1 MTAGQL
7 WKTQRSVM
15 PALALT
21 APGLTWGAALSK
33 SPRDRPCSS
42 FPVTTRRIGRSFSA
56 IGLIIRGSTRGGKMR
71 TARFLALFALC
82 SAMAGTFAQTYPSR
96 PIRIVVG
103 FPPGGGNDI
112 IARMIGSKMQE
123 AWSQPVV
130 IDNRPGA
137 NSIIAAEFVA
147 KSAPDGYTLLVNA
160 TGGMSVNPVLYA
172 KLPYDPLRDFV
183 AISMVGSFPL
193 VLVVH
198 PSVPANSVHELVAYA
213 RANPGKLNYS
223 SGSTAFQVASEMF
236 KQMTGTDVRH
246 VPYKGSAASITAVIA
261 GDVQMTIVD
270 TPPAG
275 PPMNAAS
282 AKALAVTSAK
292 RSGSMPDIPAMAET
306 VPGYEMVLWIGV
318 FAPAG
323 TPHGVAEKLN
333 AEVVRIVRLADV
345 REKLEAMG
353 VEPLGNTPE
362 QMAEWIR
369 REIAKFGPVVKA
381 ANIKAD

>member
-1 MTAGQL
+1 MKNTA
-7 WKTQRSVM
+7 
-15 PALALT
+15 
-21 APGLTWGAALSK
+21 AA
-33 SPRDRPCSS
+33 
-42 FPVTTRRIGRSFSA
+42 VWA
-56 IGLIIRGSTRGGKMR
+56 
-71 TARFLALFALC
+71 FALLC
-82 SAMAGTFAQTYPSR
+82 AAGGAGAQGYPAK

-112 IARMIGSKMQE
+112 IARLVGAKMQE
-123 AWSQPVV
+123 AWGQPVV
-130 IDNRPGA
+130 IDNKPGA

-160 TGGMSVNPVLYA
+160 TGGMSVNPVLYS
-172 KLPYDPLRDFV
+172 KLPYDSLRDFV

-198 PSVPANSVHELVAYA
+198 PSVPANSVQELVAYA
-213 RANPGKLNYS
+213 KANPGKLNYS

-246 VPYKGSAASITAVIA
+246 IPYKGSAASIAAVMA

-270 TPPAG
+270 TPPLVPQIRAG
-275 PPMNAAS
+275 KV
-282 AKALAVTSAK
+282 KALAVTSAK
-292 RSGSMPDIPAMAET
+292 RAAAMSELPTIAESG

-323 TPHGVAEKLN
+323 TPRGVAEKLN
-333 AEVVRIVRLADV
+333 AEVVHIVRLADV

-353 VEPLGNTPE
+353 VEPLGNTSE
-362 QMAEWIR
+362 QMAEWIQ
-369 REIAKFGPVVKA
+369 REIAKFAPVVKA

>member
-1 MTAGQL
+1 MKSARARLLGLVLLCLVAAASAQY
-7 WKTQRSVM
+7 
-15 PALALT
+15 PA
-21 APGLTWGAALSK
+21 K
-33 SPRDRPCSS
+33 
-42 FPVTTRRIGRSFSA
+42 
-56 IGLIIRGSTRGGKMR
+56 
-71 TARFLALFALC
+71 
-82 SAMAGTFAQTYPSR
+82 

-112 IARMIGSKMQE
+112 IARLVGAKMQE
-123 AWSQPVV
+123 AWGQPVV
-130 IDNRPGA
+130 IDNKPGA

-160 TGGMSVNPVLYA
+160 TGGMSINPVLYA
-172 KLPYDPLRDFV
+172 KLPYDSLRDFV

-198 PSVPANSVHELVAYA
+198 PSVPANSVQELVAYA

-246 VPYKGSAASITAVIA
+246 VPYRGSAASITAVIA

-270 TPPAG
+270 TPPLVPQISAG
-275 PPMNAAS
+275 RV
-282 AKALAVTSAK
+282 KALAVTSAN
-292 RSGSMPDIPAMAET
+292 RSGSMPDVPAMAET
-306 VPGYEMVLWIGV
+306 IPGYEMVLWIGV

-323 TPHGVAEKLN
+323 TPREVAEKLN
-333 AEVVRIVRLADV
+333 AEVVRIVKLPEV
-345 REKLEAMG
+345 RETLDAMG
-353 VEPLGNTPE
+353 VEPLGNTSA
-362 QMAEWIR
+362 QMVEWIR
-369 REIAKFGPVVKA
+369 REITKYGPVVKA

>member
-1 MTAGQL
+1 
-7 WKTQRSVM
+7 
-15 PALALT
+15 
-21 APGLTWGAALSK
+21 
-33 SPRDRPCSS
+33 
-42 FPVTTRRIGRSFSA
+42 
-56 IGLIIRGSTRGGKMR
+56 MR

-160 TGGMSVNPVLYA
+160 TGGMSVNPVLYT

-183 AISMVGSFPL
+183 PISMVGVFPL

-198 PSVPANSVHELVAYA
+198 PSVPVSSVHELIAYA
-213 RANPGKLNYS
+213 KANPGKLNYS
-223 SGSTAFQVASEMF
+223 AGSTGFQVATEMF
-236 KQMTGTDVRH
+236 KQMTDTDIKH
-246 VPYKGSAASITAVIA
+246 IPYKGSAASITAVIA

-270 TPPAG
+270 TPPLVAQIKAG
-275 PPMNAAS
+275 KV
-282 AKALAVTSAK
+282 KALAVTSAK
-292 RSGSMPDIPAMAET
+292 RAASMAELPT
-306 VPGYEMVLWIGV
+306 IAESGVPGYEMVLWIGV

-323 TPHGVAEKLN
+323 TPREVVSKLN
-333 AEVVRIVRLADV
+333 AEVVRIIRLPDIG
-345 REKLEAMG
+345 EKLGGIG
-353 VEPLGNTPE
+353 VDPLGNTSE
-362 QMAEWIR
+362 QTAEWIR
-369 REIAKFGPVVKA
+369 REIARYGPVVKA
-381 ANIKAD
+381 ANIRAD

>member
-1 MTAGQL
+1 
-7 WKTQRSVM
+7 
-15 PALALT
+15 
-21 APGLTWGAALSK
+21 
-33 SPRDRPCSS
+33 
-42 FPVTTRRIGRSFSA
+42 
-56 IGLIIRGSTRGGKMR
+56 MR
-71 TARFLALFALC
+71 TKKLLAIVALC
-82 SAMAGTFAQTYPSR
+82 AAATGAFAQGYPSK

-112 IARMIGSKMQE
+112 IARMVGAKMQE
-123 AWSQPVV
+123 AWGQPVV

-172 KLPYDPLRDFV
+172 KLPYDSLRDFV

-198 PSVPANSVHELVAYA
+198 PSVPANSVQELVAYA

-246 VPYKGSAASITAVIA
+246 IPYKGSAASITAVIA

-270 TPPAG
+270 TPPLVPQIKAG
-275 PPMNAAS
+275 RV
-282 AKALAVTSAK
+282 KALGVTSAK
-292 RSGSMPDIPAMAET
+292 RSASMPEVPALAET

-323 TPHGVAEKLN
+323 TPGEVASKLN
-333 AEVVRIVRLADV
+333 AEVVRIVKLPEV
-345 REKLEAMG
+345 RATLEAMG
-353 VEPLGNTPE
+353 VEPLGNTSA

-369 REIAKFGPVVKA
+369 RETAKYGPVVKA
-381 ANIKAD
+381 ANIKAE

>member
-1 MTAGQL
+1 
-7 WKTQRSVM
+7 
-15 PALALT
+15 
-21 APGLTWGAALSK
+21 
-33 SPRDRPCSS
+33 
-42 FPVTTRRIGRSFSA
+42 
-56 IGLIIRGSTRGGKMR
+56 MR
-71 TARFLALFALC
+71 TGKLLAIVALC
-82 SAMAGTFAQTYPSR
+82 AAGAGAFAQSYPAK

-112 IARMIGSKMQE
+112 IARLVGAKMQE
-123 AWSQPVV
+123 AWGQPVV
-130 IDNRPGA
+130 IDNKPGA

-172 KLPYDPLRDFV
+172 KLPYDSLRDFV

-198 PSVPANSVHELVAYA
+198 PSVPANSVQELVAYA

-270 TPPAG
+270 TPPLVPQIKAG
-275 PPMNAAS
+275 RV
-282 AKALAVTSAK
+282 KALGVTSAK
-292 RSGSMPDIPAMAET
+292 RSASMPEVPALAET

-323 TPHGVAEKLN
+323 TPGEVASKLN
-333 AEVVRIVRLADV
+333 AEVVRIVKLPEI
-345 REKLEAMG
+345 RETLDAMG
-353 VEPLGNTPE
+353 VEPLGNTSA

-369 REIAKFGPVVKA
+369 RETAKYGPVVKA
-381 ANIKAD
+381 ANIKAE

>member
-1 MTAGQL
+1 MRPDRLLAIVALCASAAG
-7 WKTQRSVM
+7 
-15 PALALT
+15 ALAQSY
-21 APGLTWGAALSK
+21 PSK
-33 SPRDRPCSS
+33 S
-42 FPVTTRRIGRSFSA
+42 
-56 IGLIIRGSTRGGKMR
+56 
-71 TARFLALFALC
+71 
-82 SAMAGTFAQTYPSR
+82 
-96 PIRIVVG
+96 IRIVVG

-112 IARMIGSKMQE
+112 IARLVGAKMQE
-123 AWSQPVV
+123 AWGQAVV
-130 IDNRPGA
+130 IDNKPGA

-172 KLPYDPLRDFV
+172 KLPYDSLRDFV

-198 PSVPANSVHELVAYA
+198 PSVPANSVQELVAYA

-246 VPYKGSAASITAVIA
+246 IPYKGSAASITAVIA

-270 TPPAG
+270 TPPLV
-275 PPMNAAS
+275 PQIKS
-282 AKALAVTSAK
+282 ERVKALGVTSAK
-292 RSGSMPDIPAMAET
+292 RSASMPEVPALAET

-323 TPHGVAEKLN
+323 TPGEVASKLN
-333 AEVVRIVRLADV
+333 AEIVRIVKLPEV
-345 REKLEAMG
+345 RETLEAMG
-353 VEPLGNTPE
+353 VEPLGNTSA
-362 QMAEWIR
+362 QMTEWIR
-369 REIAKFGPVVKA
+369 REIAKYGPVVKA
-381 ANIKAD
+381 ANIKAE